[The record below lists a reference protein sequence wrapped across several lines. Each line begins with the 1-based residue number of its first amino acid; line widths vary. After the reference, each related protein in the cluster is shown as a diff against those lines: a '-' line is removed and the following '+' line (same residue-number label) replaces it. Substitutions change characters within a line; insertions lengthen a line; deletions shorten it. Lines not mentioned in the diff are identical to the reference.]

1 MQMLR
6 IQMRIRLPLKHV
18 ARYAQHFAEAYSE
31 SCQVPEVE
39 LFAKIVDDLKPL
51 KTVIAKG
58 STLGV

>member
-1 MQMLR
+1 
-6 IQMRIRLPLKHV
+6 MRIRLPLKHV